1 MTPRLASESQDQI
14 DEAYDDA
21 HAAALAGEPLDPILS
36 RPRPV
41 AAEPLPPRDLDWF

>member
-1 MTPRLASESQDQI
+1 MTRLTQDQI
-14 DEAYDDA
+14 DAAYDDA

-41 AAEPLPPRDLDWF
+41 AEDPEPPRSVDWW